1 MSDSSSPSTPTQ
13 SSHQDLASL
22 GDPIIVRRMNP
33 DTTTDEEVDICLEI
47 TNEAWSKAVL
57 NTLDTDVVR
66 LLKMILPLHV
76 DGQLPISSVWTAGT
90 ATEPICAVTVV
101 QPPGAVNPS
110 LTPIG
115 QAYARHYDPTDV
127 PEDSLNFIKEHL
139 LSNYAASIE
148 TTGDPEDTY
157 RISTTSTRETSRRQ
171 GFASALYSVTASLG
185 RADGQRTSLEV
196 FTEQV
201 PAGLERLGF
210 HEVYK
215 APIEW
220 PGSHQPPDSKD
231 THYRPLQTD
240 PNEEASGTHLVIPDE
255 TSPGANDRF
264 RVYAIP
270 T

>member
-47 TNEAWSKAVL
+47 TNEAWSKGEKQK
-57 NTLDTDVVR
+57 R
-66 LLKMILPLHV
+66 R
-76 DGQLPISSVWTAGT
+76 
-90 ATEPICAVTVV
+90 
-101 QPPGAVNPS
+101 
-110 LTPIG
+110 